1 MTSVTVNNIFFLSA
15 AQEKVKSPT
24 AHGSA
29 NWSQL

>member
-15 AQEKVKSPT
+15 VQEKWKSPT
-24 AHGSA
+24 AHASA